1 LYCPL
6 HQVSHVRQFIKNVAL
21 VILEHII
28 PTFGSFAETPHEEWT
43 SISEAAIIPR
53 DQCERNQARLAAAR
67 RNGFRHHAKNSYLL
81 AKRSVCRLC
90 QSHIE
95 CSTPKTMYSGI
106 GYYFTFEFA
115 AEGGQKVIA
124 FL

>member
-1 LYCPL
+1 MERKPDSTLLSGLTLALYCPL

-28 PTFGSFAETPHEEWT
+28 PTFGSFAETPHEE
-43 SISEAAIIPR
+43 
-53 DQCERNQARLAAAR
+53 
-67 RNGFRHHAKNSYLL
+67 
-81 AKRSVCRLC
+81 
-90 QSHIE
+90 
-95 CSTPKTMYSGI
+95 TMYSEI
-106 GYYFTFEFA
+106 EYYFTFEFT